1 MNGDA
6 NLQDELDE
14 YEEQLGE
21 IAEVLLDDQ
30 LTPDEKL
37 EAIEAIVF
45 PGDE

>member
-1 MNGDA
+1 VNEDT

-14 YEEQLGE
+14 YEDQLGE

-30 LTPDEKL
+30 LSSDEKL

-45 PGDE
+45 PADE

>member
-1 MNGDA
+1 MNGDT

-14 YEEQLGE
+14 YEERLGE

-30 LTPDEKL
+30 LTSDEKL